1 MLSLVHTFSLA
12 LVLLVFA
19 NTNQGGGDEGQIG

>member
-19 NTNQGGGDEGQIG
+19 NTNQGGGMRVR

>member
-19 NTNQGGGDEGQIG
+19 NTNQGGDEGQMA